1 MVATRSKN
9 KDAHPAA
16 PVMTPAAK
24 RKAGVPTKPHS
35 KSTSKAQTIREL
47 RARLAVFE
55 NPDDETT
62 MISKEP
68 LVCPLFLVPQ
78 LISNYSQFTRG
89 SSPPEDVDTDM
100 LVADSETEALTNT
113 GSDDFVTMGGKRV
126 PLNNL
131 DPQ

>member
-1 MVATRSKN
+1 
-9 KDAHPAA
+9 
-16 PVMTPAAK
+16 
-24 RKAGVPTKPHS
+24 
-35 KSTSKAQTIREL
+35 
-47 RARLAVFE
+47 
-55 NPDDETT
+55 

-68 LVCPLFLVPQ
+68 LVRPLFLVPQ

-100 LVADSETEALTNT
+100 LVADSETEALTDT

-131 DPQ
+131 DPR